1 LGRRGVKEFR
11 TDRIRKGGKLQERV
25 YFTFA

>member
-1 LGRRGVKEFR
+1 VKEFR
-11 TDRIRKGGKLQERV
+11 TDRIRKGGQLQERV